1 MLKEFYFRTK
11 NINNVNETFFQNKLL
26 ERKSSSLPSF
36 VKFQLRQK
44 VKEFDLMAIGKEKF
58 LKLSFFNLIAK
69 RLIKSGKSQRA
80 RTILNN
86 VLSELKKKG
95 FNKPLKLIYE
105 NLIFLKPIFNILTIK
120 RGRKMIPMPFF
131 LSEKTEI
138 GVVIKSI
145 VSTASNRSEKGIG
158 SKLVAELIDIYQQKG
173 LLAKKKINLI
183 SQVKDNAKNL
193 RFLRNR
199 PRRRKFFSLP
209 KS

>member
-131 LSEKTEI
+131 SFRE
-138 GVVIKSI
+138 
-145 VSTASNRSEKGIG
+145 N
-158 SKLVAELIDIYQQKG
+158 
-173 LLAKKKINLI
+173 
-183 SQVKDNAKNL
+183 
-193 RFLRNR
+193 
-199 PRRRKFFSLP
+199 
-209 KS
+209 